1 MRDLQSEAVALKKK
15 NFVSIGLVLTFYFPS
30 FKVWNHYDQDRS
42 GFIESDELRVRL
54 KTATD
59 ISKFHIKTFIL
70 LRSSS
75 HEPYF
80 IRILNDQN

>member
-1 MRDLQSEAVALKKK
+1 MRDLQSEAVALKKS
-15 NFVSIGLVLTFYFPS
+15 NFVSMGLVLTFYFPF

-59 ISKFHIKTFIL
+59 ISKFHIKHIKTFIL

-75 HEPYF
+75 LSRTLFEF
-80 IRILNDQN
+80 

>member
-1 MRDLQSEAVALKKK
+1 MRDLQSEAVAIKKS
-15 NFVSIGLVLTFYFPS
+15 NFVSIGLVLTFYFLF

-54 KTATD
+54 KTVTD

-75 HEPYF
+75 LSRTLFEF
-80 IRILNDQN
+80 